1 MRLVSKTLTLAC
13 IELFSLKINAQSLIW
28 ANHYTGNSLS
38 DGSDDIH
45 LGGDGYIYMC
55 GSKGTNSGDA

>member
-45 LGGDGYIYMC
+45 LGGDG
-55 GSKGTNSGDA
+55 